1 MPVIVD
7 ADSTRASALAT
18 SVGHGSHVVST
29 IEQVDAWLA
38 RRPNEYAVLV
48 GPEVGLDQ
56 AMAMADRLRLSRP
69 GLGVLLLRSQV
80 TTDVM
85 AAAIRAGIREVLA
98 IGDHEALS
106 TAVERARET
115 FNAIHG
121 PTASDANEGRVI
133 TVFSPKGGVG
143 KTTVAVNLAVALARL
158 GHKVGLIDA
167 DIYGPNVPTMLGATR
182 QPNIIGEN
190 RIEPILAHGVKFISI
205 GLISPGDKP
214 LVMRGPM
221 LHQIIRQFLQQV
233 EWGELDF
240 LIIDLPPGT
249 GDVVISLVQTVP
261 LTGAVV
267 VSTGSS
273 VALEDARK
281 ALEMFHQVKVE
292 VLGMVENMSQMTL
305 PSGEVIDVFGAGG
318 TERTAAQFGLDFLGA
333 LELNP
338 TIREGGDKG
347 IPVALAGPESKL
359 AAEFYAVARRVADKA
374 REIAS
379 KDEDVLEI
387 S

>member
-1 MPVIVD
+1 M
-7 ADSTRASALAT
+7 
-18 SVGHGSHVVST
+18 GHMGAGVPPAPQPLPGVAHVV
-29 IEQVDAWLA
+29 
-38 RRPNEYAVLV
+38 AV
-48 GPEVGLDQ
+48 GSG
-56 AMAMADRLRLSRP
+56 
-69 GLGVLLLRSQV
+69 
-80 TTDVM
+80 
-85 AAAIRAGIREVLA
+85 
-98 IGDHEALS
+98 
-106 TAVERARET
+106 
-115 FNAIHG
+115 
-121 PTASDANEGRVI
+121 
-133 TVFSPKGGVG
+133 KGGVG
-143 KTTVAVNLAVALARL
+143 KTTVAVNLSVALAKL
-158 GHKVGLIDA
+158 GYKVGLIDA

-182 QPNIIGEN
+182 QPNIVGEN
-190 RIEPILAHGVKFISI
+190 RIEPLVAHGVKFISI

-267 VSTGSS
+267 VSTGSN

-305 PSGEVIDVFGAGG
+305 PNGEVIDVFGAGG

-338 TIREGGDKG
+338 SIREGGDRG
-347 IPVALAGPESKL
+347 MPIALAGPDSKL
-359 AAEFYAVARRVADKA
+359 SAEVYSVARRVADKA
-374 REIAS
+374 KQIAAKS
-379 KDEDVLEI
+379 ENIFEI